1 MTNTKTPYA
10 RFFAAVADIENPPT
24 PADLTQ
30 IPCPTW
36 CEFAGHAPRDNR
48 FPSPHELPEIEP
60 NGMRSRQHTL
70 TISDAPSGVLVTI
83 VQDEHA
89 ETVTG
94 PAVYSPIRI
103 EYTVEHHDSMTP
115 SDVLT
120 GHQARELAAYLVEAA
135 EAWDRLRADSLA

>member
-1 MTNTKTPYA
+1 MTNAETPYA
-10 RFFAAVADIENPPT
+10 RFFAAVADIESPPT

-36 CEFAGHAPRDNR
+36 CEFADHAPSDDR
-48 FPSPHELPEIEP
+48 FPSPHELPEIES
-60 NGMRSRQHTL
+60 NGMRSRQHSL
-70 TISDAPSGVLVTI
+70 TISDPQTGVIVTI
-83 VQDEHA
+83 VQDEQA
-89 ETVTG
+89 ESVTG

-103 EYTVEHHDSMTP
+103 EYTVEHHDSVTP

-135 EAWDRLRADSLA
+135 DEWDRLKAASRS